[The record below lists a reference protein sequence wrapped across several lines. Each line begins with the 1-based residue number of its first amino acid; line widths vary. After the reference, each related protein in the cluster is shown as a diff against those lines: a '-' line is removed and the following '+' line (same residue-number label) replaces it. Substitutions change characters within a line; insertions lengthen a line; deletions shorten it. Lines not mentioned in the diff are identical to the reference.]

1 MPKNG
6 FKDFVC
12 WHNYYIVLKYVK
24 IMVDILCPHCE
35 QEIAIDDDAYGDFE
49 CPYCGGEFEWN
60 LPQQDLTRETLPP
73 KSLPKILAKIAG
85 KASLGVIILSGVV
98 MIIVGI
104 AGSALSF
111 SYVMDFDGQGSE
123 AAGAGV
129 LVLLGI
135 ALIACLLFVSLGLF
149 GLALIITASTMLT
162 SR

>member
-1 MPKNG
+1 
-6 FKDFVC
+6 
-12 WHNYYIVLKYVK
+12 
-24 IMVDILCPHCE
+24 
-35 QEIAIDDDAYGDFE
+35 
-49 CPYCGGEFEWN
+49 
-60 LPQQDLTRETLPP
+60 
-73 KSLPKILAKIAG
+73 
-85 KASLGVIILSGVV
+85 
-98 MIIVGI
+98 MIIVGV

>member
-1 MPKNG
+1 
-6 FKDFVC
+6 
-12 WHNYYIVLKYVK
+12 
-24 IMVDILCPHCE
+24 MVDILCPHCE
-35 QEIAIDDDAYGDFE
+35 QEIAIDDDASGDFE

-60 LPQQDLTRETLPP
+60 LPQLDLTRETLPS

-111 SYVMDFDGQGSE
+111 SYIMDFDGQGSGL
-123 AAGAGV
+123 AGAGV
-129 LVLLGI
+129 IVVLVI

-149 GLALIITASTMLT
+149 GLALIITASIMLT